1 MKKLT
6 LLIIAGFVMMSFSFQ
21 NGSDKIINALKQGS
35 SEEFSSYFDNL
46 LDIKLPEK
54 EEIKNIGK
62 TQAGI
67 VMKTFFEQNAIT
79 SFDVTSQRELSGTM
93 YITGKLTGDNKNY
106 NLTVMM
112 KNRGDKLSVITVR
125 IS

>member
-6 LLIIAGFVMMSFSFQ
+6 LLIIAGFVMMSFNFQ